1 MSEPAG
7 IILPYAG
14 STAPEGYL
22 MCDGSAVSRST
33 YASLFTAIGTTYGAG
48 DGSTTFNVPDLA
60 GRVVIGVSGSHALG
74 STGGEATHTLLS
86 SELGVHS
93 HEVPQHG
100 HGNDIAAKTPAFS
113 HSLTQPAFSYTNVNG
128 TNGCTS
134 GSSGTVRQGTVTKTA
149 GNSTNAAVAK
159 HAATACTMGGGVIA
173 SDVLTTSAAGTTGA
187 HNNMQP
193 YAVTNYI
200 ICTGE

>member
-7 IILPYAG
+7 IVMSFAG
-14 STAPEGYL
+14 ATAPEGWL
-22 MCDGSAVSRST
+22 LCDGSAVSRSS
-33 YASLFTAIGTTYGAG
+33 YSALFTAIGTTYGAG
-48 DGSTTFNVPDLA
+48 DGSTTFNLPDLT
-60 GRVVIGVSGSHALG
+60 GRVVIGVSGSHSLG

-86 SELGVHS
+86 AELGVHA

-134 GSSGTVRQGTVTKTA
+134 GSSGTVKQGTTTKTA

-159 HAATACTMGGGVIA
+159 HGATACTMGGGVIA
-173 SDVLTTSAAGTTGA
+173 SDILTTSAAGTPGA

>member
-1 MSEPAG
+1 MSEAAG
-7 IILPYAG
+7 IVMSFAG
-14 STAPEGYL
+14 ATAPEGWL
-22 MCDGSAVSRST
+22 LCDGSAVSRSS
-33 YASLFTAIGTTYGAG
+33 YSALFAAIGTTYGAG
-48 DGSTTFNVPDLA
+48 DGSTTFNVPDLT

-74 STGGEATHTLLS
+74 STGGETTHTLLS
-86 SELGVHS
+86 TELGVHA

-100 HGNDIAAKTPAFS
+100 HGNNIAAKTPVLS
-113 HSLTQPAFSYTNVNG
+113 HSLTQPAFKYTNVNG

-134 GSSGTVRQGTVTKTA
+134 GSSSTVKQGTTTKTA

-159 HAATACTMGGGVIA
+159 HDATACTMGGGVTA
-173 SDVLTTSAAGTTGA
+173 SDVLTTSAAGTPGA